1 MIYETKCDGKE
12 LKKKMDKKFK
22 VERYFCERQKL
33 EESLNEF
40 YKAGYY
46 PKEIKIEPYQN
57 KVEGIIIY
65 ELIKDSK

>member
-1 MIYETKCDGKE
+1 
-12 LKKKMDKKFK
+12 MDKKFK
-22 VERYFCERQKL
+22 VEHYFCEKQKL

-46 PKEIKIEPYQN
+46 PKEIKVEPYQN